1 MRLDENIKKLIINY
15 SQEYFS
21 DFKIYLFGSRVDD
34 SKKGGDID
42 LFIDSKTEISLKNQM
57 LFLKKLYKNAT
68 QRKIDLVV
76 KSPSKQDM
84 PIFKTALENGIE
96 LC

>member
-1 MRLDENIKKLIINY
+1 MRLVSAEVQLLKTKL
-15 SQEYFS
+15 SSLCS
-21 DFKIYLFGSRVDD
+21 DAKLYLFGSRVDD

-42 LFIDSKTEISLKNQM
+42 LFIDSKTEIPLKNQM